1 MNIILKKPRSFI
13 HLDHLHPN
21 SLNHLHD
28 AEYIK
33 CLGKGSFG
41 EVNLYKCMEKENT
54 CENNNGTCCN
64 KFFVVK
70 KLKCYCNKKLEH
82 INKKFIKKN
91 LINEYT
97 IGTLLDHPCI
107 RKTLDIDLVDNAL
120 IFEYFPGIDL
130 FEYLKCGNTNINDE
144 INFYEQFI
152 DGVEYMHK
160 TGIAHMDLKLEN
172 IMVNTTN
179 KKIKI
184 IDFGES
190 HVFHDTTHIE
200 TIILKHGIHGSE
212 PYIAPEEFIEDYYDP
227 EKVDVWS
234 CGIILYEILYVSIP
248 WQKADIHDYRFNH
261 FLKCYDYKHNLLK
274 NTFFKKHIG
283 DDILITMLN
292 PNPQKRCKIKDVKED
307 ILKLKYLV

>member
-1 MNIILKKPRSFI
+1 MNNVVFKISHSFTY
-13 HLDHLHPN
+13 LDHLHPN

-41 EVNLYKCMEKENT
+41 EVKLYKCIEKESN
-54 CENNNGTCCN
+54 EKCCN
-64 KFFVVK
+64 KYFVVK
-70 KLKCYCNKKLEH
+70 KLKCYSNNGKIK
-82 INKKFIKKN
+82 IDKKFIKKN

-107 RKTLDIDLVDNAL
+107 RKTLDIDLIDNAL

-130 FEYLKCGNTNINDE
+130 FEYLKSDNCNIKDE

-152 DGVEYMHK
+152 DAVEYMHK
-160 TGIAHMDLKLEN
+160 IGIAHMDLKLEN
-172 IMVNTTN
+172 IMVDIIN

-200 TIILKHGIHGSE
+200 TIIPKHGIHGSKS
-212 PYIAPEEFIEDYYDP
+212 YIAPEEFTKNYYDP

-234 CGIILYEILYVSIP
+234 CGIILYELLYTSIP
-248 WQKADIHDYRFNH
+248 WKIANIYDCRFRTYIT
-261 FLKCYDYKHNLLK
+261 CYENPTDLSNK
-274 NTFFKKHIG
+274 FFKKHIG
-283 DDILITMLN
+283 YNILIKMLN
-292 PNPQKRCKIKDVKED
+292 PNPEKRCKIKDIKQD
-307 ILKLKYLV
+307 MLKLKHML